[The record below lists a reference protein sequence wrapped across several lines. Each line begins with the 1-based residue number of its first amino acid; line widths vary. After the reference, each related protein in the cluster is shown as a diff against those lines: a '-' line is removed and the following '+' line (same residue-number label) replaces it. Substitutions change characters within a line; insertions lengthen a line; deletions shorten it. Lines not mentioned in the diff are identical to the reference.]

1 MSSLN
6 NSRGQLGNSATNR
19 SNNHVLGSTI
29 GAAPDDS
36 AVPLSGTI
44 GGSYPRPA
52 LPPPLP
58 PVQRGSAKPVP
69 LPAASATPAAAPHHG
84 VSRHM
89 DSTAMLPNSH
99 TSRASSA
106 NSRGPQQQP
115 QQQQSA
121 VSQRGGTPEPSGVNT
136 TLNSATARRP
146 PSVSNSAI
154 LRQSPQ
160 PQNGSTAGGATTN
173 ANSNQH
179 PQQPRSRAASAKGSR
194 AASHKASSH
203 APSDSSEGSRHGDRV
218 EELIEIPLTRTQ
230 PIEKFFIEY
239 NPADADRADDGQP
252 RNDNEV
258 LLEQFAE
265 YTDDDSFFS
274 SSDMVIECDPQRL
287 RNDPLRQRAVVS
299 VHSTLQLRA
308 LTKGR
313 VPEDMAWDDE
323 SRTSWLYQ
331 IHNRDIALQY
341 SSFFIFPA
349 RWTPRVVVYNVMHHW
364 MMEVFV
370 FLIILGYAIFQATW
384 GRYTA
389 PRNQMTKPDH
399 ILWADV
405 FYTCLLGFE
414 IIARLFAS
422 GCIVHKRSFF
432 RSPWHWL
439 DTACLVMMILEC
451 TWWQYPWNFTAWRL
465 TRTIK
470 CFSYVPAPLRMKL
483 LAKSLLRSTNKL
495 IQVTIFIIYFIFFF
509 GLLGL
514 QLFVGTL
521 HNRCVNTLTGAVTTQ
536 VCRSVSTGQYWF
548 YWGHHCPQFYTCQ
561 VDAFPNPH
569 YDFRSFDDIGHAM
582 LSVFQI
588 MTFQGW
594 SGLLQETNDGLA
606 VLAFLYYAF
615 TILLCTWIV
624 PSLYLGVFLEKVE
637 KTGRLFVLKQ
647 LDFFEHMLTEQRQ
660 RMSAMVRLHDYVE
673 RDEEGH
679 VSHYPTYKRERH
691 AAHKLTDDDT
701 TSGSS
706 IEKARKPRSKKDHR
720 RDIQSTK
727 WTDEQRLQLQ
737 LALTRQRGVA
747 ETAERKR
754 RLQEAA
760 LGDLIMG
767 EEDGTGDAATGAHG
781 RRRGR
786 KAGRRQAPVARGASA
801 PGEKTNARNDFAL
814 GGRVGA
820 VQHHPAAFAI
830 GASHQSELPFAVRQ
844 EVQAEQLRFLD
855 PYTNNASTA
864 KNDMYNS
871 TANTRANLN
880 GSGDVEASGAM
891 TATSRA
897 NSRPASSS
905 ARRPMGAGSRAQSV
919 LMARETAGV
928 VPNRRSMSVRG
939 AMSRSSSMRSRGSVS
954 RLHASM
960 VQPPAPQPQQYQQQ
974 QQPGNPE
981 MVEIVINDPEGG
993 DFREA
998 KSFIDKVNIIRNIVH
1013 MFTEGYPRIIS
1024 LYLWEHRMMQYRYG
1038 LSPLSYT
1045 NKYEGEALRR
1055 LRQRRAQERREEH
1068 EELRRM
1074 GMAHLIDESDDDDDE
1089 IDGNGQTEKRWV
1101 RKEGLVAG
1109 SMSPIRMAR
1118 NIRENAPITVFNY
1131 IVYFFIIA
1139 NAVFNASRFD
1149 TMPDYWEMGTFVA
1162 GVCFSVLFMLELLIR
1177 LLALGPGPFFTDPLI
1192 VIETTFMVISLF
1204 QLGFS
1209 RSNTTAVF
1217 NWVRFL
1223 RLFRVIPV
1231 RPLRRVARVLL
1242 HSFPDMVYAL
1252 IFFSMYMFMWL
1263 LIGMSF
1269 FGSRIGWIDY
1279 AASDYYTRGN
1289 FETFSHAAYAIA
1301 QAFSVNRDQWLY
1313 LSWSGMR
1320 VRGGYTVMYFL
1331 ATVGVAFIFRFFFIA
1346 VMTYAWQ
1353 AQQEQEDY
1361 YFMSGSSHTR
1371 HQRGRLFRLPF
1382 FDYSVWRSFKHIHG
1396 GFERRDVAPDEVY
1409 YLNEDMARQ
1418 LRFVEAKDRYY
1429 REQYGHDNNSEW
1441 DGTQDYDPDHDEE
1454 LYGPDGVLLNGLQY
1468 INIGGRLYRQPSLP
1482 ATEMGYTDGELPRH
1496 RGQLQFARHY
1506 HAVPA
1511 TTYATTHAAAAAAA
1525 APANAVHEADVDGRP
1540 SSRGSRRGLVNPLL
1554 ASRHS
1559 LSPGR
1564 QRGVVADPSASR
1576 VADSLAEDRV
1586 NSHNISL
1593 APRLTRLGNSRAVSA
1608 APGGGAAAAAEEDR
1622 EEVGEGLY
1630 GPENEVGE
1638 ADFEHL
1644 LLPGPRLRY
1653 KSYVEDGRRAFETCL
1668 DCNTHMQM
1676 PLRAAPGVAQRTPEE
1691 LHREHCHMAAVRSS
1705 QQLVLNALIGYA
1717 RMQADHEVTPTKR
1730 MVEIVLGQAWSCGML
1745 LFDTIENLSCMDMPE
1760 RERSWDR
1767 MLEALELQQWLLGLH
1782 VGEEQVGRAT
1792 LAYVLAHQKKQ
1803 EARVQERQYKESWE
1817 EYAFFVLSPTN
1828 PVRRAVTA
1836 MVTSI
1841 WFEAISLIVIYAASI
1856 CLAVYAP
1863 AEGNRDFGGSY
1874 NSGKY
1879 KALHILDDIFSV
1891 IFAVEMVLK
1900 WISMG
1905 VVLPV
1910 GRAYYWHL
1918 WNIFD
1923 TFIVVISL
1931 VSWGKSDIFLRYL
1944 KVMRCFR
1951 ILGPLRYW
1959 RWGSSSMSLV
1969 ARTLWDSVPT
1979 LANVCLLM
1987 LMNYIV
1993 WAILF
1998 VSMFMNKMNFCS
2010 NTSIV
2015 NRTQCLEE
2023 NYRWIPV
2030 QRNFRNFYESLL
2042 TTVEIS
2048 TGAEWMDV
2056 MYSAVDSRSPTM
2068 PQLHNRH
2075 PYLGLVFIAYYYLS
2089 HFVLFTL
2096 FISALI
2102 YCYMLAKS
2110 ATEDAAG
2117 TTIEH
2122 QVWLRMQGMI
2132 LRLKPKARQLPMNN
2146 PVSRFV
2152 HFIIANRWFEAFM
2165 GLILLFN
2172 MTTMAL
2178 QWYHMNH
2185 TQRVTLDVFQYVF
2198 IGFFTLEVILRLLA
2212 HGPRFFTRWAYCWD
2226 LLICILS
2233 YIQIGLNTTSAHQ
2246 VPFNVNVLRVLR
2258 IGRIIHLLN
2267 LGLPFSTHFSL
2278 FHEVLRASVP
2288 GLVSVTFIYM
2298 IAVYVFAILGL
2309 HFLGYIVPYTGN
2321 YIDSTYNNFATFVNA
2336 LIMVF
2341 RLSTLQNWATML
2353 RASMDHGDYC
2363 GRASKRCGPTNWAPV
2378 YYIPIVIC
2386 FLLMLSTMYMAVI
2399 LDKYIAAVRMHA
2411 SVTRLEDL
2419 RKFCRLWAKRD
2430 PNGTMW
2436 LATSALPGLL
2446 EELRLPLGVSDRHN
2460 RVEVMQ
2466 LLREYN
2472 IPDHNGRVYYYE
2484 VLLPLARRVMA
2495 MAFHEAQDAQTI
2507 GGQAP
2512 SEIAWRL
2519 SEHSLGALPASFA
2532 KVEPSRVTVAEQ
2544 YAAALVQAAYRRD
2557 RAMRTLYVAKSE
2569 LWRLGR
2575 QACDERGLPY
2585 AEYGFGRT
2593 SLAGPDPREE
2603 AQRRGFYVPKDA
2615 TLANEAGGRTYADP
2629 VTARVAAMRE
2639 AMAAQKRAGATD
2651 DAATLLPAVYRSAI
2665 YPEERRFG
2673 PDAPDAIRRH
2683 ERRDEK
2689 LERKR
2694 ALEAQEREHYHQH
2707 PRSHTGSPARVFDDG
2722 SSSTAE
2728 GADVDAGTDV
2738 DMPYREGTLESQS
2751 PAQPSMYNLDPMDV
2765 NYQPPLGTN
2774 PEELRQEEL
2783 DRRLFATPAGISPSA
2798 YLDGASPGHDLQ
2810 EL

>member
-6 NSRGQLGNSATNR
+6 NSRGQLGKSAVNQ
-19 SNNHVLGSTI
+19 SSGPLLASSI
-29 GAAPDDS
+29 GGGGGPASAAENS
-36 AVPLSGTI
+36 AVPLNGTI
-44 GGSYPRPA
+44 QGSYPRPA

-58 PVQRGSAKPVP
+58 PVQRGSAQHDG
-69 LPAASATPAAAPHHG
+69 AAAPSSGHRG
-84 VSRHM
+84 AADDASG
-89 DSTAMLPNSH
+89 LQPNLY
-99 TSRASSA
+99 TSRASSTHSRA
-106 NSRGPQQQP
+106 APASRGNTPN
-115 QQQQSA
+115 A
-121 VSQRGGTPEPSGVNT
+121 IGVSST
-136 TLNSATARRP
+136 TNSTAARRP
-146 PSVSNSAI
+146 PSQQNRSTTGNSATFH
-154 LRQSPQ
+154 QSPR
-160 PQNGSTAGGATTN
+160 PPTVS
-173 ANSNQH
+173 
-179 PQQPRSRAASAKGSR
+179 QQQQQQQRSRAASSKSGR
-194 AASHKASSH
+194 AASRKAPSH
-203 APSDSSEGSRHGDRV
+203 DRSDSSDGASSGDSKRSDRV
-218 EELIEIPLTRTQ
+218 EELIEIPLSRTQ

-274 SSDMVIECDPQRL
+274 SSDTVIECDPQRL

-299 VHSTLQLRA
+299 VHNTLQLRA
-308 LTKGR
+308 LTNGR
-313 VPEDMAWDDE
+313 VPEDTAWNDE
-323 SRTSWLYQ
+323 SRTMWLYQ

-349 RWTPRVVVYNVMHHW
+349 RWMPRVVVYNVMHHW
-364 MMEVFV
+364 MMEMFI
-370 FLIILGYAIFQATW
+370 FLMILGYAIFQATW
-384 GRYTA
+384 ARYTA
-389 PRNQMTKPDH
+389 PRNQMKKPDH
-399 ILWADV
+399 VLWADV

-414 IIARLFAS
+414 IVARLFAS
-422 GCIVHKRSFF
+422 GFIAHKRAFF

-465 TRTIK
+465 IRTIK
-470 CFSYVPAPLRMKL
+470 CFSYVPVPVRMKL
-483 LAKSLLRSTNKL
+483 LAKSLLRSTNRL
-495 IQVTIFIIYFIFFF
+495 IQVTIFVMYFIFFF

-521 HNRCVNTLTGAVTTQ
+521 HNRCVNTLTAEVTSQ

-548 YWGHHCPQFYTCQ
+548 YWGHHCGEFYTCQ

-588 MTFQGW
+588 MTFQDW
-594 SGLLQETNDGLA
+594 SGLMQETNDGLA
-606 VLAFLYYAF
+606 VMAFLYYAF
-615 TILLCTWIV
+615 TILICTWIV

-637 KTGRLFVLKQ
+637 KTSRLFVLKQ
-647 LDFFEHMLTEQRQ
+647 IDFFEHMLTEQRQ

-673 RDEEGH
+673 RDEDGR
-679 VSHYPTYKRERH
+679 VSHYPVYKRRRSAEQ
-691 AAHKLTDDDT
+691 KLTESDT
-701 TSGSS
+701 SSGSS
-706 IEKARKPRSKKDHR
+706 FEKAHKQRSKKDHR
-720 RDIQSTK
+720 RDIQATP

-737 LALTRQRGVA
+737 LALTRQRDVA
-747 ETAERKR
+747 ETAERRR

-767 EEDGTGDAATGAHG
+767 EGQDGVG
-781 RRRGR
+781 RHARGR
-786 KAGRRQAPVARGASA
+786 KAGDRRTTPAARDALTGTAVK
-801 PGEKTNARNDFAL
+801 GRDDFAL

-820 VQHHPAAFAI
+820 VQHHPAAYAI

-844 EVQAEQLRFLD
+844 ELQAEQLRFLD
-855 PYTNNASTA
+855 PYTNNASVA
-864 KNDMYNS
+864 KNDMYNAAAGS
-871 TANTRANLN
+871 LENLN
-880 GSGDVEASGAM
+880 GSNNNGATGELEGGAASRLN
-891 TATSRA
+891 SRA
-897 NSRPASSS
+897 ASSM
-905 ARRPMGAGSRAQSV
+905 RPPLNAGSRTQSV
-919 LMARETAGV
+919 LMAREAAGV
-928 VPNRRSMSVRG
+928 VPNRRSMVVRG
-939 AMSRSSSMRSRGSVS
+939 AMSRTSSMSGRGSVS

-960 VQPPAPQPQQYQQQ
+960 VQPPEPAAANNGND
-974 QQPGNPE
+974 PGQ
-981 MVEIVINDPEGG
+981 VEIVINDPEGG
-993 DFREA
+993 DFGEA
-998 KSFIDKVNIIRNIVH
+998 KTFMDKVNIIRNIVH
-1013 MFTEGYPRIIS
+1013 MFTEGYPRIIT

-1074 GMAHLIDESDDDDDE
+1074 GMAHLIDDEDDDE
-1089 IDGNGQTEKRWV
+1089 DDVDVEKPWMR
-1101 RKEGLVAG
+1101 REGLVMG

-1131 IVYFFIIA
+1131 MVYFFIIA

-1192 VIETTFMVISLF
+1192 LIETTFMVISLF

-1209 RSNTTAVF
+1209 RANTTAVF

-1223 RLFRVIPV
+1223 RLFRVIPI

-1263 LIGMSF
+1263 LLGMSF
-1269 FGSRIGWIDY
+1269 FGSRMGWIDY
-1279 AASDYYTRGN
+1279 STSDYVTRGN

-1320 VRGGYTVMYFL
+1320 VRGSYTVMYFM

-1353 AQQEQEDY
+1353 AQQELEDY
-1361 YFMSGSSHTR
+1361 YFMSGSSRNR
-1371 HQRGRLFRLPF
+1371 HQRSRLFRLPF
-1382 FDYSVWRSFKHIHG
+1382 FDFSVWRSFKHIHG

-1418 LRFVEAKDRYY
+1418 LRLVEAKDRYY
-1429 REQYGHDNNSEW
+1429 REQYGRDNSEW
-1441 DGTQDYDPDHDEE
+1441 DGCTDDYDPDRDGDV
-1454 LYGPDGVLLNGLQY
+1454 YGPDGVLLNGLQY

-1482 ATEMGYTDGELPRH
+1482 ATEMGYTEGNLPQH
-1496 RGQLQFARHY
+1496 RGQLRFARRF

-1511 TTYATTHAAAAAAA
+1511 TTYAT
-1525 APANAVHEADVDGRP
+1525 ANGQQQGQQQQQLSEPRDAYPGG
-1540 SSRGSRRGLVNPLL
+1540 SSSSSRGLVNPLL

-1559 LSPGR
+1559 LSPAR
-1564 QRGVVADPSASR
+1564 QRGCVTDPSASR
-1576 VADSLAEDRV
+1576 VADSLAEERA
-1586 NSHNISL
+1586 NNINISL
-1593 APRLTRLGNSRAVSA
+1593 SPRLTKLGNSRAVSTA
-1608 APGGGAAAAAEEDR
+1608 ASDMRGAEGDGANAAREQPDQEMR
-1622 EEVGEGLY
+1622 EMPEEVDE
-1630 GPENEVGE
+1630 E
-1638 ADFEHL
+1638 DFEHL

-1653 KSYVEDGRRAFETCL
+1653 KNYIEEDGRRVFETCL
-1668 DCNTHMQM
+1668 DCNTHLQM
-1676 PLRAAPGVAQRTPEE
+1676 PLRAPPGVAQRTPEE
-1691 LHREHCHMAAVRSS
+1691 LHAEHCHMASVRSS

-1730 MVEIVLGQAWSCGML
+1730 MVETVLGQAWSCGML
-1745 LFDTIENLSCMDMPE
+1745 LFETIENLSCMDLPE

-1792 LAYVLAHQKKQ
+1792 LAYILAHQKKQ
-1803 EARVQERQYKESWE
+1803 EARVQEKQQYKETWE
-1817 EYAFFVLSPTN
+1817 DYSFFALSSSN
-1828 PVRRAVTA
+1828 PFRRVITV
-1836 MVTSI
+1836 MVNSI
-1841 WFEAISLIVIYAASI
+1841 WFEIVSLCVIYAASI

-1863 AEGNRDFGGSY
+1863 AENNRDFGGSY

-1905 VVLPV
+1905 VILPV
-1910 GRAYYWHL
+1910 GRAYFWHR

-1923 TFIVVISL
+1923 CFIVVISL
-1931 VSWGKSDIFLRYL
+1931 VSWGKTDIFLRYL

-1969 ARTLWDSVPT
+1969 ARTLWDSIPT

-1998 VSMFMNKMNFCS
+1998 VSMFMNKMNYCT

-2015 NRTQCLEE
+2015 NRTQCREE
-2023 NYRWIPV
+2023 GYEWMYTK
-2030 QRNFRNFYESLL
+2030 RNFRNFYESLL

-2056 MYSAVDSRSPTM
+2056 MYNAVDSRSQTM
-2068 PQLHNRH
+2068 PPLRNRH

-2132 LRLKPKARQLPMNN
+2132 LRLKPKARLLPMNN
-2146 PVSRFV
+2146 PISRFV
-2152 HFIIANRWFEAFM
+2152 HFVIANRWFEAFM
-2165 GLILLFN
+2165 GLILFFN
-2172 MTTMAL
+2172 MVTMAL

-2185 TQRVTLDVFQYVF
+2185 TQRVTLNVFQYVF
-2198 IGFFTLEVILRLLA
+2198 IGFFTLEVVLRILA
-2212 HGPRFFTRWAYCWD
+2212 HGLRFFTRWVYCWD

-2233 YIQIGLNTTSAHQ
+2233 YIQIGLNTTRTHQ
-2246 VPFNVNVLRVLR
+2246 VPFNMNVLRVLR
-2258 IGRIIHLLN
+2258 AGRIVHLLN
-2267 LGLPFSTHFSL
+2267 LSLPFSTHFTL
-2278 FHEVLRASVP
+2278 FHEVLKASVP

-2309 HFLGYIVPYTGN
+2309 HFLGYIVPYSGN
-2321 YIDSTYNNFATFVNA
+2321 YIDGTYNNFATFVNS

-2341 RLSTLQNWATML
+2341 RLSTLQDWATML

-2363 GRASKRCGPTNWAPV
+2363 SRASKRCGPTNWAPV

-2386 FLLMLSTMYMAVI
+2386 FFLMLSTMYMAVI
-2399 LDKYIAAVRMHA
+2399 LDKYIAVVRMHA
-2411 SVTRLEDL
+2411 SVTRLDDL
-2419 RKFCRLWAKRD
+2419 RRFCKLWARRD
-2430 PNGTMW
+2430 PNSTMW
-2436 LATSALPGLL
+2436 LASSALPALL

-2460 RVEVMQ
+2460 RLEVMQ

-2472 IPDHNGRVYYYE
+2472 IPDHNGLVYYYE
-2484 VLLPLARRVMA
+2484 VLMPLARRVMA
-2495 MAFHEAQDAQTI
+2495 MAFNEAQDAQTT

-2519 SEHSLGALPASFA
+2519 SERSLGALPPSFA

-2544 YAAALVQAAYRRD
+2544 YAAAFVQAAYRRD
-2557 RAMRTLYVAKSE
+2557 RAMRNFYVAKSE
-2569 LWRLGR
+2569 FWRLGR
-2575 QACDERGLPY
+2575 QACDEQGAPY
-2585 AEYGFGRT
+2585 ANYGFGKT

-2603 AQRRGFYVPKDA
+2603 GQRRGFYVPKDA
-2615 TLANEAGGRTYADP
+2615 TLANSATGRTYADP
-2629 VTARVAAMRE
+2629 VAARVAAMRE
-2639 AMAAQKRAGATD
+2639 SMGAPRPAGEAEPS
-2651 DAATLLPAVYRSAI
+2651 TLLPAVYRSAI
-2665 YPEERRFG
+2665 FPEEKRFG
-2673 PDAPDAIRRH
+2673 PGAPDAIRRY

-2694 ALEAQEREHYHQH
+2694 AQEAQEREQYE
-2707 PRSHTGSPARVFDDG
+2707 RSRTGSPARAFDRGGGDEDG
-2722 SSSTAE
+2722 AASSTAE
-2728 GADVDAGTDV
+2728 GADADHGLDTDA
-2738 DMPYREGTLESQS
+2738 PYREGTLESQS
-2751 PAQPSMYNLDPMDV
+2751 VMQPNQYNLDPMDV

-2774 PEELRQEEL
+2774 PEELRQDEL
-2783 DRRLFATPAGISPSA
+2783 DRRLNTTAPSA
-2798 YLDGASPGHDLQ
+2798 SPAAFLEGPLPGYNQD

>member
-6 NSRGQLGNSATNR
+6 NSRGQVGNSANSR
-19 SNNHVLGSTI
+19 PGNSHLLGSTI
-29 GAAPDDS
+29 SGQGNAADES
-36 AVPLSGTI
+36 AVPLNGTI
-44 GGSYPRPA
+44 QGSYPRPA

-58 PVQRGSAKPVP
+58 PVQRGSATGTVD
-69 LPAASATPAAAPHHG
+69 AASAPPPPPQNVPTNNSNG
-84 VSRHM
+84 SV
-89 DSTAMLPNSH
+89 LQPNSYA
-99 TSRASSA
+99 SRASSA
-106 NSRGPQQQP
+106 HNRAAAGAAPPPPGYRST
-115 QQQQSA
+115 
-121 VSQRGGTPEPSGVNT
+121 TPDATGVNT
-136 TLNSATARRP
+136 TLNSATVRRP
-146 PSVSNSAI
+146 PSTQPQQPQAQQNRSSVNSAI
-154 LRQSPQ
+154 LHQPSQ
-160 PQNGSTAGGATTN
+160 PQ
-173 ANSNQH
+173 
-179 PQQPRSRAASAKGSR
+179 QQPSRSRAASAKGSR
-194 AASHKASSH
+194 AASRKASPHNRSGSS
-203 APSDSSEGSRHGDRV
+203 SDGASSGDSRRGGDRV
-218 EELIEIPLTRTQ
+218 EELIEIPLARTQ

-274 SSDMVIECDPQRL
+274 SSDTVIECDPQRL

-299 VHSTLQLRA
+299 VHNTLQLRA
-308 LTKGR
+308 LTNGR
-313 VPEDMAWDDE
+313 VPEDTAWDDE
-323 SRTSWLYQ
+323 SRTMWLYQ

-364 MMEVFV
+364 MMEMFI

-389 PRNQMTKPDH
+389 PRNEMNKPDH

-422 GCIVHKRSFF
+422 GFILHKRAFF

-451 TWWQYPWNFTAWRL
+451 TWWQYTWNFTAWRL
-465 TRTIK
+465 IRTIK
-470 CFSYVPAPLRMKL
+470 CFSYVPVPVRMKL

-495 IQVTIFIIYFIFFF
+495 IQVTILIIYFIFFF

-521 HNRCVNTLTGAVTTQ
+521 HNRCVNTLTAEVTAQ

-548 YWGHHCPQFYTCQ
+548 YWGHHCGEFYTCQ

-588 MTFQGW
+588 MTFQDW
-594 SGLLQETNDGLA
+594 SGLMQETNDGLA
-606 VLAFLYYAF
+606 VMAFLYYAF
-615 TILLCTWIV
+615 TILICTWIV

-637 KTGRLFVLKQ
+637 KTSRLFVLKQ

-673 RDEEGH
+673 RDEDGH
-679 VSHYPTYKRERH
+679 VSHYPTYTRYRH
-691 AAHKLTDDDT
+691 SAEQKLTDTDT
-701 TSGSS
+701 TSSSS
-706 IEKARKPRSKKDHR
+706 IEKAHKPRNKKDHR
-720 RDIQSTK
+720 RDIQSTP

-737 LALTRQRGVA
+737 LALTRQRDVA
-747 ETAERKR
+747 ETAERRR

-767 EEDGTGDAATGAHG
+767 EGEEGHV
-781 RRRGR
+781 RRRGSKKGSR
-786 KAGRRQAPVARGASA
+786 GHAPAARSASTQATAGAAKGRD
-801 PGEKTNARNDFAL
+801 DFAL

-820 VQHHPAAFAI
+820 VQHHPAAYAI
-830 GASHQSELPFAVRQ
+830 GSSHQSELPFAVRQ

-871 TANTRANLN
+871 ASAGSRANLN
-880 GSGDVEASGAM
+880 NSNNNELEGGGGGGA
-891 TATSRA
+891 ATSRM
-897 NSRPASSS
+897 NSRAASSL
-905 ARRPMGAGSRAQSV
+905 RPPLNAGSRTQSV

-939 AMSRSSSMRSRGSVS
+939 ATSRTSSMRRRGSVS
-954 RLHASM
+954 RLHTSM
-960 VQPPAPQPQQYQQQ
+960 VQQPDRATPQPQK
-974 QQPGNPE
+974 PNPE
-981 MVEIVINDPEGG
+981 QVEIVINDPEGG
-993 DFREA
+993 DFGEA
-998 KSFIDKVNIIRNIVH
+998 KTFGDKVNIIRNIVH

-1024 LYLWEHRMMQYRYG
+1024 QYLWEHRMMQYRYG

-1074 GMAHLIDESDDDDDE
+1074 GMTHLIDDDDDDD
-1089 IDGNGQTEKRWV
+1089 DGLTEKPWMWR
-1101 RKEGLVAG
+1101 EGLVAG

-1131 IVYFFIIA
+1131 IWYFFIIA

-1223 RLFRVIPV
+1223 RLFRVVPI

-1269 FGSRIGWIDY
+1269 FGSRMGWIDY
-1279 AASDYYTRGN
+1279 STSDYETRGN

-1313 LSWSGMR
+1313 MSWSGMR
-1320 VRGGYTVMYFL
+1320 VRGGYTVMYFM

-1353 AQQEQEDY
+1353 AQQEQEDF
-1361 YFMSGSSHTR
+1361 YFMSGSSHSR
-1371 HQRGRLFRLPF
+1371 HQRSRFFRLPF

-1418 LRFVEAKDRYY
+1418 LRLVEAKDRYY
-1429 REQYGHDNNSEW
+1429 REQYGRDNNSEW
-1441 DGTQDYDPDHDEE
+1441 GGTYTDEYDPDRDGDA
-1454 LYGPDGVLLNGLQY
+1454 YGPDGLLLNGLQY
-1468 INIGGRLYRQPSLP
+1468 VNIGGRLYRQPSLP
-1482 ATEMGYTDGELPRH
+1482 ATEMGYTEGDFPQH
-1496 RGQLQFARHY
+1496 RGQLRFARHY

-1511 TTYATTHAAAAAAA
+1511 TTYAAA
-1525 APANAVHEADVDGRP
+1525 NTQQQDEDVGVVHEAYPG
-1540 SSRGSRRGLVNPLL
+1540 GSRRGLVNPLL
-1554 ASRHS
+1554 SSRHS
-1559 LSPGR
+1559 LSPAR
-1564 QRGVVADPSASR
+1564 QRGLVADPTASR
-1576 VADSLAEDRV
+1576 VADSLADERA
-1586 NSHNISL
+1586 NNLNISL
-1593 APRLTRLGNSRAVSA
+1593 SPRLTRLGNSRAVSKA
-1608 APGGGAAAAAEEDR
+1608 A
-1622 EEVGEGLY
+1622 GEGSHND
-1630 GPENEVGE
+1630 NEGEGDEARRLDE

-1653 KSYVEDGRRAFETCL
+1653 KSYVEEDGRRVFETCL

-1676 PLRAAPGVAQRTPEE
+1676 PLRAPPGVAQRTPEE
-1691 LHREHCHMAAVRSS
+1691 LHTEHCHMAAVRSS

-1717 RMQADHEVTPTKR
+1717 RMQADHDVTPTKR

-1745 LFDTIENLSCMDMPE
+1745 LFDTIESLSCMDLPE

-1792 LAYVLAHQKKQ
+1792 LAYILAHQKKQ
-1803 EARVQERQYKESWE
+1803 EAQVHEKQYKETWE
-1817 EYAFFVLSPTN
+1817 DHTFFVLSSSN
-1828 PVRRAVTA
+1828 PFRRAITT
-1836 MVTSI
+1836 MVNSI
-1841 WFEAISLIVIYAASI
+1841 WFEAIILCVIYAASV

-1863 AEGNRDFGGSY
+1863 DEGNRDFGGSY

-1879 KALHILDDIFSV
+1879 KTLHILDDIFSV

-1905 VVLPV
+1905 VILPV
-1910 GRAYYWHL
+1910 RCAYFWHR

-1923 TFIVVISL
+1923 CFIVVISL

-1951 ILGPLRYW
+1951 ILGPLRSW

-1969 ARTLWDSVPT
+1969 ARTLWDSIPT

-1998 VSMFMNKMNFCS
+1998 VSMFMNKMNYCT

-2023 NYRWIPV
+2023 GNQWMYT

-2042 TTVEIS
+2042 TTFEIS

-2056 MYSAVDSRSPTM
+2056 MYSAVDSRSTVM
-2068 PQLHNRH
+2068 PQLRNRH

-2132 LRLKPKARQLPMNN
+2132 LRLKPKARLLPMNN
-2146 PVSRFV
+2146 PVSRFI

-2172 MTTMAL
+2172 MVTMAL

-2198 IGFFTLEVILRLLA
+2198 IGFFTLEVILRLIA

-2226 LLICILS
+2226 LLICVLS
-2233 YIQIGLNTTSAHQ
+2233 YVQIGLNTTHTHQ

-2258 IGRIIHLLN
+2258 VGRIIHLLN
-2267 LGLPFSTHFSL
+2267 LSLPFSTHFTL
-2278 FHEVLRASVP
+2278 FHEVLKASAP

-2309 HFLGYIVPYTGN
+2309 HFLGYIVPYSGN

-2341 RLSTLQNWATML
+2341 RLSTLQDWATML

-2363 GRASKRCGPTNWAPV
+2363 SRASKRCGPTNWAPV

-2386 FLLMLSTMYMAVI
+2386 FFLMLSTMYMAVI

-2419 RKFCRLWAKRD
+2419 RRFCRLWSKRD

-2436 LATSALPGLL
+2436 LDSSALPELL

-2460 RVEVMQ
+2460 RIEMMQ

-2484 VLLPLARRVMA
+2484 VLMPLARRVMA
-2495 MAFHEAQDAQTI
+2495 MAFNEAQDAQTT

-2512 SEIAWRL
+2512 SELAWRL
-2519 SEHSLGALPASFA
+2519 SERSLGALPDSFA

-2544 YAAALVQAAYRRD
+2544 YAAAFVQAAYRRD
-2557 RAMRTLYVAKSE
+2557 RAMRNYYIAKSE

-2575 QACDERGLPY
+2575 QACDEQGVPY
-2585 AEYGFGRT
+2585 ANYGFGKT

-2603 AQRRGFYVPKDA
+2603 GQRRGFNVPKDA
-2615 TLANEAGGRTYADP
+2615 TLANSAAGRTYADP
-2629 VTARVAAMRE
+2629 VAARVAAMRE
-2639 AMAAQKRAGATD
+2639 LMGAQQQRKREAS
-2651 DAATLLPAVYRSAI
+2651 TLLPAVYRSAI
-2665 YPEERRFG
+2665 FPEEKRFG

-2683 ERRDEK
+2683 ERRDAK

-2694 ALEAQEREHYHQH
+2694 AQEALERERYE
-2707 PRSHTGSPARVFDDG
+2707 RSHTGSPARAFHQDG
-2722 SSSTAE
+2722 NGSDAESSSTAE
-2728 GADVDAGTDV
+2728 GTDV
-2738 DMPYREGTLESQS
+2738 VHELDMDAPYREGTMESQS
-2751 PAQPSMYNLDPMDV
+2751 PAQPSLYNLDPMDA
-2765 NYQPPLGTN
+2765 NYQPPLGTD

-2783 DRRLFATPAGISPSA
+2783 DRRLRATTASVSPSV
-2798 YLDGASPGHDLQ
+2798 YLSGASPGYNPD
-2810 EL
+2810 EV